1 MRRILRYLVL
11 RGTRARG
18 GNLQPKKGKNLSQV
32 LFQSCIQKVKRNAEI
47 ENLLQIVAL
56 GENSSQKLHYTQQ
69 RKRNMVKGED

>member
-18 GNLQPKKGKNLSQV
+18 GNLQSKKGKNLPPV
-32 LFQSCIQKVKRNAEI
+32 LFQSCTQKVKRNPEI

-56 GENSSQKLHYTQQ
+56 GDNSPQKLHYTQQ